1 MGSTKEIEGAT
12 EAAGQTGAVDSPD
25 PAGPADPADE
35 LDPWDAAEEAV
46 EELKAA
52 LADVGLVLPSLGIN
66 ASALMPWLV
75 LVELGGARPD
85 VVRGIAEAIKRGT
98 GK

>member
-1 MGSTKEIEGAT
+1 M
-12 EAAGQTGAVDSPD
+12 
-25 PAGPADPADE
+25 
-35 LDPWDAAEEAV
+35 DPWDAAEEAV

-85 VVRGIAEAIKRGT
+85 VVRGIAAAVKRGA
-98 GK
+98 GA